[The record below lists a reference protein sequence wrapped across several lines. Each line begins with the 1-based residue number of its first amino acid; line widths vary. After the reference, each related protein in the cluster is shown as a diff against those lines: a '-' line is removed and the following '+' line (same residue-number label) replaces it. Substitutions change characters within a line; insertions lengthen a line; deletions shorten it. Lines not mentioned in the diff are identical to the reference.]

1 MADYDL
7 GSLLGS
13 RVAGA
18 MRDDPEV
25 VNQQILRETERRR
38 QLELEQARESERANA
53 LGAMNR
59 PDTLK
64 PAPPVPWR
72 EGLAN
77 LAGTLGSA
85 VTGYDEK
92 DISSATQDLMT
103 AGDFMPFAGEALGA
117 MDTLSDVFQGKLGSA
132 SINLLGTA
140 LPFVPGHQVA
150 KAFKAVDEPGGVGKI
165 AKKVLG
171 GAEDVPTE
179 PFAFKGSGS
188 GVDVKGPAVLP
199 PEDYTPGIADD
210 LADATLPADPRAEAY
225 RAAPQPAPA
234 PATAPSPTKF
244 NRTYDPAAFHAAI
257 GQAKQGKFGPAVEQ
271 KSLEDYSGDMMM
283 FLSEDGKSGFAV
295 KPDGDLVSVFSTE
308 KGRRSW
314 SA

>member
-25 VNQQILRETERRR
+25 VNQQILRETARRR

-53 LGAMNR
+53 LGTMNR

-92 DISSATQDLMT
+92 GVSNATQDLMT
-103 AGDFMPFAGEALGA
+103 AGDFMPFIGEGLGA

-150 KAFKAVDEPGGVGKI
+150 KAFKAVDEPGGVAKI
-165 AKKVLG
+165 ANKALG
-171 GAEDVPTE
+171 NVEDVPTE
-179 PFAFKGSGS
+179 PFKFKGSGS
-188 GVDVKGPAVLP
+188 GVDVEGPAVLP
-199 PEDYTPGIADD
+199 PEDYVPEGGVADE
-210 LADATLPADPRAEAY
+210 LASATLVPETP
-225 RAAPQPAPA
+225 PL
-234 PATAPSPTKF
+234 
-244 NRTYDPAAFHAAI
+244 RTFKHPISGIKLDVPLEEM
-257 GQAKQGKFGPAVEQ
+257 QA
-271 KSLEDYSGDMMM
+271 
-283 FLSEDGKSGFAV
+283 
-295 KPDGDLVSVFSTE
+295 DLVPFGKTM
-308 KGRRSW
+308 RRVW
-314 SA
+314 SASISGCTRVRRRTTPCCQRRCCRSSS